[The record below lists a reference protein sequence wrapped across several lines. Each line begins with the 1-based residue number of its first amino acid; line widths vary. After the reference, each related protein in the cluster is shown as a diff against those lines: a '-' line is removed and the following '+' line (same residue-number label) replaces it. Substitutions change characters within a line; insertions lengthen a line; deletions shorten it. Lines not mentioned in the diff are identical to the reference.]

1 MQQPVEVQVEEHE
14 PIVERVAAIDVA
26 KASGMVCL
34 RIPHET
40 IPGRRV
46 TKVWPVAATT
56 AALVELGDHLR
67 CERVTRV
74 VVESTSDYWRP
85 FYYLLEAAGLIVW
98 LVNAAQVKNVPGR
111 PKTDKIDAVWLAKL
125 AERSMLSPSLVPA
138 EPMRRV
144 RDLARAR
151 YDLVEDRTRVK
162 QRIEKLLE
170 DALIKISSVLTDV
183 LGVSGR
189 AMIEALIAG
198 QRSPTLL
205 AELARGRARTR
216 RADLERAL
224 HGRFTDHHARLA
236 RLLLG
241 QLDELTARIG
251 QVTELLDAAISALPT
266 PTAATGC
273 DQADRTKGDASDG
286 SDRPAQD
293 GYNSAVTR
301 LCAVPG
307 GGPDSV
313 RAVLGEI
320 GLDMSVFGTPQR
332 LCSWARVAPRTVQSG
347 RKTRPGPH
355 RQRQPLPQIRAR
367 PDRHRRREDRHLPR
381 RTLPTVDQT
390 HAQGQG
396 PGRAA
401 TLHPGH
407 HLPPARRPHRG
418 VHRPRIRLLPAPHR
432 PSPAHHPPAA
442 ATARPRLPGPA
453 HRARRLTLTSPA
465 GHQQWPSQPVPDAA
479 SLSGRAGS
487 PVRPSPAWLSG
498 QESVRHS
505 PATAMAC
512 ALCTSDGRPYRSS
525 RVRSRP

>member
-1 MQQPVEVQVEEHE
+1 MQQPVEVQVDEHE
-14 PIVERVAAIDVA
+14 QIVERVAAIDVA

-40 IPGRRV
+40 IPDRRV

-98 LVNAAQVKNVPGR
+98 LVNAAQVRNVPGR
-111 PKTDKIDAVWLAKL
+111 PKTDKLDAVWLAKL
-125 AERSMLSPSLVPA
+125 AERSMLSPSLVPT

-189 AMIEALIAG
+189 TMIEALIAG
-198 QRSPTLL
+198 QRSPKVL

-224 HGRFTDHHARLA
+224 HGRFTEHHARLA

-241 QLDELTARIG
+241 QLDELTARIN
-251 QVTELLDAAISALPT
+251 QVTTLLDAAINELPA
-266 PTAATGC
+266 PAATRPTGADER
-273 DQADRTKGDASDG
+273 DQTQTQPPQA
-286 SDRPAQD
+286 
-293 GYNSAVTR
+293 GYTSAVTR
-301 LCAVPG
+301 LCTVPG

-332 LCSWARVAPRTVQSG
+332 LCSWAKVAPRTVQSG
-347 RKTRPGPH
+347 RKTG
-355 RQRQPLPQIRAR
+355 RAR
-367 PDRHRRREDRHLPR
+367 TGKGNPYLKSALAQIATGAAKTDTFLGERYRRLIKRMPKAKALVALQRSILVVFFHLLNDPTAEFTDLGADFYQR
-381 RTLPTVDQT
+381 RID
-390 HAQGQG
+390 
-396 PGRAA
+396 
-401 TLHPGH
+401 
-407 HLPPARRPHRG
+407 
-418 VHRPRIRLLPAPHR
+418 
-432 PSPAHHPPAA
+432 
-442 ATARPRLPGPA
+442 
-453 HRARRLTLTSPA
+453 RARRTTHLLRQLHALGYEVQLTEPA
-465 GHQQWPSQPVPDAA
+465 A
-479 SLSGRAGS
+479 
-487 PVRPSPAWLSG
+487 
-498 QESVRHS
+498 
-505 PATAMAC
+505 
-512 ALCTSDGRPYRSS
+512 
-525 RVRSRP
+525 